1 MRDEIIAG
9 SLLCIHSEN
18 KDNDDDDEDATMKPP
33 AITASA
39 SWPCANCQTTVSSER
54 CPTCHGIQVRILD
67 NQKDDLSRVWLERLS
82 PAIFRSTGT
91 PTPDECEFRPLD
103 PVACVLA
110 SAPSPVVDEKKVVK
124 LKEIEDCLRNKRP
137 MVTDL
142 RPSVTKKSK
151 WLSAV

>member
-1 MRDEIIAG
+1 MRDDTG
-9 SLLCIHSEN
+9 SLLCIHNET
-18 KDNDDDDEDATMKPP
+18 KEDEDEDATMKPP

-67 NQKDDLSRVWLERLS
+67 NNQKDDLLSRVWLERLS

-91 PTPDECEFRPLD
+91 PTPDACEFRPLD

-137 MVTDL
+137 VMTDL
-142 RPSVTKKSK
+142 RPSVVTKKSK